1 MDYNR
6 YYDEQSKGL
15 KGFSGSL
22 YQKGSGVGSFFRK
35 MAKFILPI
43 VSKAVLPM
51 IDKGINYVK
60 DETINGLS
68 KFSEDITKDNDIKA
82 SASKRLNETLENI
95 VKKVQT
101 GGNKKKK
108 KILQIIVYLI
118 KNEY

>member
-6 YYDEQSKGL
+6 YYDEQSRGL
-15 KGFSGSL
+15 KAFTGSL

-35 MAKFILPI
+35 MAKYILPL
-43 VSKAVLPM
+43 VSKAVIPM
-51 IDKGINYVK
+51 IDRGINYVK
-60 DETINGLS
+60 DESLNGLN
-68 KFSEDITKDNDIKA
+68 KFSEDISNNSDIKA

-108 KILQIIVYLI
+108 INY
-118 KNEY
+118 KNYCIFD